1 MADAVLTK
9 VKIRPLGDRVLV
21 KPLDK
26 EKQERGGLI
35 IPDTAKEKPNVGV
48 VVAAGP
54 GKVTDDGKTVPL
66 QVKAGQKVLYGKYS
80 GTEIKENGK
89 EYLIVRESDI
99 LAIVE

>member
-1 MADAVLTK
+1 MMAIK
-9 VKIRPLGDRVLV
+9 PLADRVLIEAA
-21 KPLDK
+21 PEK
-26 EKQERGGLI
+26 EEKIGSI
-35 IPDTAKEKPNVGV
+35 FIPDTAKEKPNVGV